1 MGLRQSNRLLADLDR
16 VVTAADIMS
25 LEAADALASQCSRT
39 VVADEWLR

>member
-1 MGLRQSNRLLADLDR
+1 MGLRQPNRLVADLDR

-39 VVADEWLR
+39 VLADEWLR

>member
-16 VVTAADIMS
+16 AVTAADIMS

-39 VVADEWLR
+39 VLADE